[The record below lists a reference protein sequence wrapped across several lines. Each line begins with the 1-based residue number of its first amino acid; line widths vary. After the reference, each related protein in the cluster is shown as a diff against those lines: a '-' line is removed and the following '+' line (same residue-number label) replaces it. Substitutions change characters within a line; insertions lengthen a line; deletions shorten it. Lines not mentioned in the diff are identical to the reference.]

1 MQSGQPAL
9 AYRFKQSARLRLSK
23 ARFYFSL
30 LMALRTKTRSDAA
43 NRSGVCCQS
52 QAYIATRQYA
62 NTHTVM
68 VAVSAGFIC
77 DNEV

>member
-43 NRSGVCCQS
+43 HRSGSVLS
-52 QAYIATRQYA
+52 
-62 NTHTVM
+62 
-68 VAVSAGFIC
+68 VSSINGGLS
-77 DNEV
+77 VR